1 MFNYVIFFWLCSVKV
16 TQCHQIKIPKQ
27 LFVDHYDCV
36 SYGYRYSTNLL
47 EKKFKRTEVNRLN
60 LFTRF
65 TCTEKRKDVEKGKD
79 V

>member
-1 MFNYVIFFWLCSVKV
+1 MFNYVIFFWLCSVNV

-27 LFVDHYDCV
+27 LFVDHYDCG